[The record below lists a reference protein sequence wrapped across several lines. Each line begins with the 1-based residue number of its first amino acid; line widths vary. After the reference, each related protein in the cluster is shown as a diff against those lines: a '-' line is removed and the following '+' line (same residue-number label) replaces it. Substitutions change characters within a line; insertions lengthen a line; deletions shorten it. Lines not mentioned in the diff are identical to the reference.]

1 MAKLIQPSFAGGE
14 VSPSVAARVDLSKR
28 AVAVE
33 RAENFF
39 VRVTGGMESRP
50 GLQFIAEAKTTGT
63 TRIIPFEFNTEQ
75 TYILEVG
82 DQYMRFYTYGGQ
94 ILSGGSPYEIAT
106 PYVAADLF
114 ALDFAQSGDVM
125 TIVHPNYAPRELV
138 RITNTNWTL
147 TEISFAPSQAAP
159 TALALTNNYTQSG
172 GISGITQANPAV
184 VTSTSHG
191 LATGAEIEITGVIG
205 MTEVNGNT
213 YRITAIDADTFRL
226 EGTDSTGFTAYTSG
240 FYGTWTVN
248 GDLLKYKVTA
258 NNRDTFEE
266 SLSALSSST
275 LTITGITQAD
285 PAVITLSAAHTLE
298 YGDEIY
304 IESVVGMTQ
313 LNGRRF
319 LVLDAPSSTTIEIM
333 STSRAPID
341 STGYGA
347 YVSGGSVRTAFVTAV
362 ATAQAW
368 DNTITWAAAADADTY
383 NVYRA
388 DESGLYGFIG
398 RTDSLTFTDD
408 FIEVDTGDTAPLAAN
423 PFEEGAGFWPS
434 TTGFFQQRQIYAN
447 ADAFPNRFWMTQ
459 TGVFYN
465 FATSSPLRD
474 DDAIIATLAARRIN
488 EIRHIIPLSD
498 LVILTTGA
506 EFRVKGQGDA
516 AFTPSTINIKPQS
529 YYGSTALRPIVAGDV
544 ALYMAPGNFIREL
557 SYEFTTDKFTGRDI
571 TVLARHLLDYNN
583 IVDWDFAPSP
593 YDLIWLVRDDG
604 TALVLTYQNEQ
615 EVYAWTRATTLGDFK
630 SVAVVREGD
639 KDIAYFVVR
648 RTINGTVKQFIERL
662 DEREFADLQD
672 AFCVDA
678 GLSLDVPI
686 TITNMTAADPVVV
699 TAPAHGLSNGDI
711 VDISDVL
718 EVSSNNTRREVASA
732 DYTGTGF
739 IVANATTNTFELNLN
754 ASGYDGSGFAAYSSG
769 GVAREAVTT
778 LSGLSHLEGAEVVA
792 AANGYAETGLVVSGG
807 SITLSTPASRVHVGL
822 PYTCQMITLP
832 ISTYGGSNTVDK
844 RTMNINRLTVQVE
857 RTMGMWT
864 GPSTDLMREA
874 KFGLPS
880 AYGQPLPMVTE
891 DVNVTLK
898 GDWSKEKQVVIE
910 QRSPLPITILAVGP
924 HPAVGG
930 N

>member
-50 GLQFIAEAKTTGT
+50 GLQFIAQAKTTGT
-63 TRIIPFEFNTEQ
+63 TRLIPFEFNTEQ
-75 TYILEVG
+75 TYIIEVG

-114 ALDFAQSGDVM
+114 TLEFAQSGDVM

-172 GISGITQANPAV
+172 GISAITQANPAV

-191 LATGAEIEITGVIG
+191 LATGAEIEITGVVG
-205 MTEVNGNT
+205 MTQVNGNT

-240 FYGTWTVN
+240 GTWTVN

-266 SLSALSSST
+266 SLSALSNAT
-275 LTITGITQAD
+275 LGITGITQAD
-285 PAVITLSAAHTLE
+285 PAVVTFASAHNLE

-304 IESVVGMTQ
+304 LESIGGMTE

-319 LVLDAPSSTTIEIM
+319 LVLDAPTSTTIELM

-347 YVSGGSVRTAFVTAV
+347 YTSGGAMRTAFVTAT

-368 DNTITWAAAADADTY
+368 DNTVTWAAAADADTY

-398 RTDSLTFTDD
+398 RTDALTFNDD
-408 FIEVDTGDTAPLAAN
+408 FIEADTGDTAPLAVN

-447 ADAFPNRFWMTQ
+447 SDAFPNRFWMTQ

-465 FATSSPLRD
+465 FATSTPLRD
-474 DDAIIATLAARRIN
+474 DDAIVATLAARRIN

-498 LVILTTGA
+498 LVLLTTGA
-506 EFRVKGQGDA
+506 EYRIKGSGDA

-557 SYEFTTDKFTGRDI
+557 SYEFATDKFTGRDI

-583 IVDWDFAPSP
+583 IVDWAFAPSP

-639 KDIAYFVVR
+639 KDIAYFLVQ
-648 RTINGTVKQFIERL
+648 RTINGTVKQFVERL

-686 TITNMTAADPVVV
+686 TITNMTAANPVVV
-699 TAPAHGLSNGDI
+699 TAPAHGLSNGDT

-739 IVANATTNTFELNLN
+739 TVANATTNTFELNLN
-754 ASGYDGSGFAAYSSG
+754 GSGYDGSGFAAYSSG
-769 GVAREAVTT
+769 GVARKAVTT

-807 SITLSTPASRVHVGL
+807 SVTLSTPASRVHIGL

-880 AYGQPLPMVTE
+880 AYGQPLPMVAE

-898 GDWSKEKQVVIE
+898 GDWSKEKRVVIE
-910 QRSPLPITILAVGP
+910 QRSPLPMTILSVTP
-924 HPAVGG
+924 DVAVGG